1 MKPEFLIL
9 NIAANLERLSRF
21 AISGDTKRVEQFFK
35 QTDDYLK
42 KLKKLPIKHNFLSTL
57 KRFENELELLRI
69 GDKKTYEWADR
80 ALTWA
85 NILTHRAK
93 LA

>member
-1 MKPEFLIL
+1 MTASFIVL
-9 NIAANLERLSRF
+9 NIATNLERLCRF
-21 AISGDTKRVEQFFK
+21 SVDGNTDRVEQFLK
-35 QTDDYLK
+35 QTDDYFRQLK
-42 KLKKLPIKHNFLSTL
+42 KMSVKKDFDSTL
-57 KRFENELELLRI
+57 RRFSREWERLRKS
-69 GDKKTYEWADR
+69 DKTTYEWADK